1 VIRGRCPRN
10 FSALFC
16 EWSRLSAVPPLSPD
30 LRALRP
36 RWPRPDADAGFGTGK
51 RCDHLCRSQR
61 RCSRN
66 VGKACS
72 PGFAASFCILSSQI
86 GAVAAALVPSQEEV
100 ENMSITPHPLRVHA
114 LSQPRLP
121 NRAFES
127 VERTQGGPH
136 PQPGDRW
143 STPIDAYYWA
153 RLPVMTGPPLSISA
167 GTTPTR
173 RHRRGAFHGA
183 EILTLEPP
191 H

>member
-1 VIRGRCPRN
+1 VNWRFHNCGRDGRITGWRSCDQSLGSDVIRGRCPRN

-72 PGFAASFCILSSQI
+72 PGFAANFCILSSQI
-86 GAVAAALVPSQEEV
+86 GAVAAALVPSHAPAGHDRA
-100 ENMSITPHPLRVHA
+100 TPCRY
-114 LSQPRLP
+114 QP
-121 NRAFES
+121 E
-127 VERTQGGPH
+127 Q
-136 PQPGDRW
+136 
-143 STPIDAYYWA
+143 
-153 RLPVMTGPPLSISA
+153 
-167 GTTPTR
+167 
-173 RHRRGAFHGA
+173 
-183 EILTLEPP
+183 PP
-191 H
+191 HVGAGGGRFMVLKFSLWNRRIELWLWRFR